1 MSNSK
6 LLFNAIALSLII
18 IGIMLPL
25 NLRSK
30 NAKKSQMN
38 SGTTGGN
45 KNSKVHTVK
54 ILLDSGTS
62 TSIVRKDVLHE
73 RHKIHKDE
81 RNIWSNMARTF
92 NTNFVAEIILKL
104 SELNHSTEIYAKC
117 HLTDKS

>member
-54 ILLDSGTS
+54 ILLDCNVGA
-62 TSIVRKDVLHE
+62 SIVCKEVLY
-73 RHKIHKDE
+73 KSLK
-81 RNIWSNMARTF
+81 
-92 NTNFVAEIILKL
+92 ILKDRKMNGQLWQRPFMLL
-104 SELNHSTEIYAKC
+104 S
-117 HLTDKS
+117 